1 MFDYTK
7 AELIALPIAL
17 GIVIVIALL
26 VGYLLRNKTDKQK
39 NIALMVVAAIML
51 VMEVIKQ
58 WLAFDSGSYSLWNI
72 PLHYC
77 SMFMV
82 WYTLAAFGKG
92 RVQQAGR
99 AIAMASSMLFFVT
112 FYFAPKTVIGSASA
126 SVFGSFGHFH
136 TFFYHHFITLFLALM
151 LTLKLYKPQWKD
163 LKWVFL
169 AYVIYP
175 TIAVILANVLDTNF
189 ASLLTNVLTWLDAV
203 RLNVGYIPYVIM
215 MFAIG
220 IGGTSGFH
228 ALFTWIYNKKQTK
241 QISQ

>member
-1 MFDYTK
+1 MFDYTS
-7 AELIALPIAL
+7 AELTVLPIAL
-17 GIVIVIALL
+17 GIVIVVALL

-39 NIALMVVAAIML
+39 NIALMVVAGIML
-51 VMEVIKQ
+51 IMEVIKQ
-58 WLAFDSGSYSLWNI
+58 WRAIDSGSYSLWNI

-82 WYTLAAFGKG
+82 WYSLAAFGRG

-112 FYFAPKTVIGSASA
+112 FYFAPKTVIGSSSA
-126 SVFGSFGHFH
+126 DVFGSFGNFH
-136 TFFYHHFITLFLALM
+136 TFFYHHFIMLFLALL

-175 TIAVILANVLDTNF
+175 TIAVIMANVLQTNY
-189 ASLLTNVLTWLDAV
+189 ASLLTNVLTWLDVV
-203 RLNVGYIPYVIM
+203 RINFGYDWYVAM
-215 MFAIG
+215 MMAIG

-228 ALFTWIYNKKQTK
+228 ILFTWIYNKTHKQK
-241 QISQ
+241 MIN